1 MVLYEHSSSPTSPAQ
16 LFLILQGQSRCPL
29 DRAAFPEPPAPPPG
43 PGTRHSAALHTH
55 PPPPG
60 SVGAAGLA
68 LLAPSHPSLFRSVPC
83 EAGFMDQIS
92 HSPCRLTFRL
102 TSRWIRPEDRRMGG
116 REGGRG
122 AAEGGLPLTAPPAL
136 LQHSSVPPSFPR
148 RPLLAPSGPSRSSA
162 KLFLSLGW

>member
-55 PPPPG
+55 PPG

-102 TSRWIRPEDRRMGG
+102 TFRWIRPAEDGRMGG
-116 REGGRG
+116 REGGEQQR
-122 AAEGGLPLTAPPAL
+122 EVL
-136 LQHSSVPPSFPR
+136 
-148 RPLLAPSGPSRSSA
+148 
-162 KLFLSLGW
+162 LSLHHLHYCSILPSLRPSLDGHSGSFRAKPKLC